1 VDTKAQQKRNILPGL
16 PLLATAL
23 LLSATAHAA
32 SNAVVPCE
40 QVGRDLQSLEVP
52 VDELAVEG
60 VDHAPI
66 DPEIIDAQTAMPES
80 VAPVLNLGPRVTNI
94 LRDVFD
100 MTTEELVQETSEQP
114 SSSPLADSD
123 QKTDTVEPD
132 DANGEESELPRF
144 QRQMLRTDI

>member
-66 DPEIIDAQTAMPES
+66 DPEIIDAQTA
-80 VAPVLNLGPRVTNI
+80 
-94 LRDVFD
+94 D